1 MLFLCNESVCRIWV
15 LGFGEL
21 MTSDFA
27 DEFNSALDPVFNGG
41 QLGYRVL
48 PRRAMGSSVQQ
59 REQAHNIGDI
69 GVCKAFKSV
78 ICLSLPLE

>member
-1 MLFLCNESVCRIWV
+1 M

-27 DEFNSALDPVFNGG
+27 DEFDGTLDPVFNGG

-48 PRRAMGSSVQQ
+48 ARRAMGSRVQQ
-59 REQAHNIGDI
+59 GEQIQNIGDI
-69 GVCKAFKSV
+69 GVCKAFKSFV
-78 ICLSLPLE
+78 